1 MTMFSINFKYRNAH
15 YKALIRVIE
24 PTGKKEKEYR
34 ITIMNGELE
43 VLLYGNHILVEK
55 NGKIDL
61 RSSDLPHHI
70 AELKTVIA
78 HAVES
83 FHAEEHAN

>member
-1 MTMFSINFKYRNAH
+1 MFSINFKYRDAH
-15 YKALIRVIE
+15 YKALIRVLE
-24 PTGKKEKEYR
+24 AKGKEEKEYR

-43 VLLYGNHILVEK
+43 VLLYGNHVLVEK

-78 HAVES
+78 NAVES